1 MTAASPRSRLA
12 WVVWVTASLAV
23 SYLAGRFLTGG
34 RQMGGRQMGEP
45 VDGGIPPSMVRVED
59 GRRLV
64 GDGPGW
70 EASTAVGRT
79 RGMLD
84 LIDQCVDAQ
93 DFSALIARIDSK
105 ADKSERQ
112 RFLAMVFDRWLDVD
126 PEAALSEVGQVEV
139 LRHDSARVA
148 DTFFQWGSRD
158 PSAAAI
164 LLSRMLDGR
173 QLDLESRPPFL
184 DGVDPPVFLLSV
196 IAGLSQSDP
205 RLAAATLQGAAD
217 SPARTSGI
225 EVLLQDWY
233 VAEAEEVH
241 EWAASIDDGDSRRLA
256 VELVATEAGQS
267 DVPMAGV
274 AWAMDLPA
282 DERQIAIKALAD
294 QWSDRNAREAFD
306 WLAGLPDEPLKFE
319 AMPAVL
325 RNLTVVDPGA
335 AADWLN
341 QYKAS
346 PAMDASVAA
355 YAKSIRFVNPSA
367 ALGSTESITDVE
379 LRKQVVALIKRDLAR
394 DSAQPAGSD

>member
-1 MTAASPRSRLA
+1 MTAASPRSRMA
-12 WVVWVTASLAV
+12 WLMWVAASLVV

-34 RQMGGRQMGEP
+34 RQMAQP
-45 VDGGIPPSMVRVED
+45 ADGGIAPSTVRAE
-59 GRRLV
+59 GGMGSL
-64 GDGPGW
+64 GDGPDREG
-70 EASTAVGRT
+70 STAVGRT

-84 LIDQCVDAQ
+84 LMDQCVDAQ

-112 RFLAMVFDRWLDVD
+112 RFLAMVFDRWLEVD

-158 PSAAAI
+158 PSAAAN

-173 QLDLESRPPFL
+173 QLDLETRPPFL

-196 IAGLSQSDP
+196 VAGLSQSDP

-233 VAEAEEVH
+233 VADAGEARG
-241 EWAASIDDGDSRRLA
+241 WAASIDDVNSRRLA
-256 VELVATEAGQS
+256 VDLVATKAGQS
-267 DVPMAGV
+267 EDPMSGV
-274 AWAMDLPA
+274 AWAMDLAA

-294 QWSDRNAREAFD
+294 QWSDRNAREAFN
-306 WLAGLPDEPLKFE
+306 WVAGLPDERLKFE

-355 YAKSIRFVNPSA
+355 YAKSIRFVNPPA

-379 LRKQVVALIKRDLAR
+379 LRNQVVALIKRDMAR
-394 DSAQPAGSD
+394 ESTQPSGSD